1 MGLPPGWVTGP
12 DVTELGVPRS
22 AQLRMIGNGV
32 VPLQA
37 EAAARILLE
46 RACSPLAVAS

>member
-12 DVTELGVPRS
+12 DVEALAVPRS

-46 RACSPLAVAS
+46 QACSPLAAAS